1 MCHGL
6 VTVAT
11 ESTHNLH
18 YVVILSVS
26 THPNSWKLCLGT
38 AETNSIRQ
46 LPADTHTKFSHKLMT
61 CMHSQFIL
69 LALRKGSRHL
79 DVSLSSEAGESVDP

>member
-11 ESTHNLH
+11 ESTHNLD

-26 THPNSWKLCLGT
+26 THPNSWKLCLGRT
-38 AETNSIRQ
+38 ETNSIRQ
-46 LPADTHTKFSHKLMT
+46 LPADTHTKFSHKLT
-61 CMHSQFIL
+61 EVVFRIES
-69 LALRKGSRHL
+69 
-79 DVSLSSEAGESVDP
+79 SSEINIKSLKMIDTALI